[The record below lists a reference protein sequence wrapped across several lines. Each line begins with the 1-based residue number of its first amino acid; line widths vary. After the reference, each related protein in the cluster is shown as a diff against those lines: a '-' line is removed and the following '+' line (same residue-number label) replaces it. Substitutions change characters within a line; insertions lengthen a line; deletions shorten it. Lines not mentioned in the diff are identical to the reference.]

1 MIRRPPISTL
11 TDTLFPCTTLFRSG
25 KLRTRDLTSGNLARF
40 LGTRLQLGGLLDQ
53 EGCRRRL
60 RREGKAAIRIN
71 GDDRGDRH
79 ALFKI
84 AGRRVERFARSEE
97 RRVGKECV
105 STCRSRWSPYH

>member
-1 MIRRPPISTL
+1 MLISDWSSDVCSSDLLHLQLSDFGEVRP
-11 TDTLFPCTTLFRSG
+11 
-25 KLRTRDLTSGNLARF
+25 RDLTGVNLARF

-84 AGRRVERFARSEE
+84 AGRRVERFAEFQDVDAALTQSRAD
-97 RRVGKECV
+97 RR
-105 STCRSRWSPYH
+105 

>member
-1 MIRRPPISTL
+1 MRIS
-11 TDTLFPCTTLFRSG
+11 DWSSDVCSSDLFG
-25 KLRTRDLTSGNLARF
+25 KLRTRDLTGGNLARF

-84 AGRRVERFARSEE
+84 AGRRVERFAEFHDVDAALTQSRAD
-97 RRVGKECV
+97 RQ
-105 STCRSRWSPYH
+105 CRDRKRGV